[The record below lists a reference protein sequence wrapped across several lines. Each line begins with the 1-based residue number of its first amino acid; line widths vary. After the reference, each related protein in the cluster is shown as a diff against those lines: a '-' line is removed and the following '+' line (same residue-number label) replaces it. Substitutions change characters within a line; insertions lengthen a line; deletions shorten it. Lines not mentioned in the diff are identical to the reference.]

1 MVQTI
6 TNPQNLMKIRKCPN
20 NKNINKDLIFKIHK
34 LSKPIYPLANLAL
47 ACPRPSP
54 VASAPPR
61 LLDEVEIFLPAPTAI
76 ERAKRRQMAAV
87 GKSQI
92 PLLFSPTEISADVL
106 DVARSLRMQM
116 RFRSPCRHSARR
128 RRRRRREEIG
138 RFSGLG

>member
-6 TNPQNLMKIRKCPN
+6 TNEPMNPQNIMKIRKCPN

-54 VASAPPR
+54 PPRR

-87 GKSQI
+87 GKS
-92 PLLFSPTEISADVL
+92 
-106 DVARSLRMQM
+106 
-116 RFRSPCRHSARR
+116 
-128 RRRRRREEIG
+128 
-138 RFSGLG
+138 